1 MYDQDPGVTQRAY
14 GQLSSQQ
21 MVDELLRLVDV
32 QPVET
37 EKTQCMEGGEGA
49 SFFCGPRRRG
59 GIGRVYGGQ
68 VIAQALSAA
77 AKTVDSTRQVHSL
90 HAYFLRGGD
99 EEYDIDYRV
108 AADFDGGSF
117 SNRRVVAMQKDKV
130 IFNLAASFH
139 KMERGHE
146 YRPAMPDVPPP
157 EELMSIQEFID
168 AHPERTPRVIARSH
182 RSPTP
187 IEVRCVGAPP
197 FWTVEAGEPALSL
210 WFRVARPVEGPQ
222 WLHRALLAY
231 ASDYTMV
238 ATMLRAHDPFPVQ
251 AASIDHSLWFHQD
264 VQMGEWLLF
273 TTLSPWTGAGR
284 GFSIGQ
290 IYNQVGDLVASV
302 AQEGLIR
309 DPAMK

>member
-1 MYDQDPGVTQRAY
+1 MYDHDPGVTKRAY
-14 GQLSSQQ
+14 GELSSQQ
-21 MVDELLRLVDV
+21 MVDELLRLVN
-32 QPVET
+32 VEAL
-37 EKTQCMEGGEGA
+37 EKADGEAGL
-49 SFFCGPRRRG
+49 FRGRRRRG
-59 GIGRVYGGQ
+59 GEGRVYGGQ
-68 VIAQALSAA
+68 VIAQALAA
-77 AKTVDSTRQVHSL
+77 ASKTVEEGRQVHSL
-90 HAYFLRGGD
+90 HAYFLRGGS
-99 EEYDIDYRV
+99 EEHEIDYRV

-117 SNRRVVAMQKDKV
+117 SNRRVVAMQQDKV

-139 KMERGHE
+139 KPERGHE
-146 YRPAMPDVPPP
+146 LRPAMPDVPPP
-157 EELMSIQEFID
+157 EKLMSIAEFIE

-197 FWTVEAGEPALSL
+197 FWTDSAGEPELAL

-238 ATMLRAHDPFPVQ
+238 ATMLRGHEPFDVQ

-264 VQMGEWLLF
+264 VEMGEWLLF
-273 TTLSPWTGAGR
+273 TTQSPWTGAGR
-284 GFSIGQ
+284 GFSLGQ
-290 IYNQVGDLVASV
+290 IYNRAGELVASV

-309 DPAMK
+309 DPALRAG